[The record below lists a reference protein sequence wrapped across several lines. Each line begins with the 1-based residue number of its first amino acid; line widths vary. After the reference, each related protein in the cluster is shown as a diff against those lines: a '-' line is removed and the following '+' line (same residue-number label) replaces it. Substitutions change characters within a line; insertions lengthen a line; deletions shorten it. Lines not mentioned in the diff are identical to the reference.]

1 MGKQMAK
8 IACAEKK
15 ATGESGILQ
24 MAIYHRRLNRNI
36 RVGSCHRNSLR
47 AIYWQERAME

>member
-1 MGKQMAK
+1 MGKEMAK

-24 MAIYHRRLNRNI
+24 MAILIGHLHRII
-36 RVGSCHRNSLR
+36 RVGFYHRNSLR
-47 AIYWQERAME
+47 ALHWQERAME